1 MYAVIWKDENE
12 IRHWLKAEKLT
23 NAIDL
28 CLLQDDAEVFVSLN
42 KYNEV
47 LGKIKRLES
56 KLDTIQNIV
65 NKENFHNAAIY
76 G

>member
-1 MYAVIWKDENE
+1 MYAVIWKDENGT
-12 IRHWLKAEKLT
+12 RHWIKAEKLT

-28 CLLQDDAEVFVSLN
+28 SLLQDDAEVFVSLN
-42 KYNEV
+42 KYNEA

-65 NKENFHNAAIY
+65 DKENFHNAAIY